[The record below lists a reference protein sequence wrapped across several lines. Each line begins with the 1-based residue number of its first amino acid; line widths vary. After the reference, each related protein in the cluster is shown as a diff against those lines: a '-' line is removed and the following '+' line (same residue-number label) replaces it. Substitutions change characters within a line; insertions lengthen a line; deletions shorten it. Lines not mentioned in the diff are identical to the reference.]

1 MIFCSLQS
9 SCIPAVHNLQE
20 ACTSQ
25 APAFVFR
32 AGLGYLHQGR
42 EMLSRWA
49 VAWLAWM
56 HKNIPCPFGHILLTR
71 PQLKGPQNSF
81 FTIFPWEQEL
91 GQHLYSCTLETSW
104 VCVRLFWLVHI
115 HKSSQSLVLPLGE
128 KERTIR
134 TGRHYIILA
143 MIWLFQNKNKTVLYI
158 NAEAHNIRT
167 CWHNS

>member
-1 MIFCSLQS
+1 MPREEVLS
-9 SCIPAVHNLQE
+9 SGAV
-20 ACTSQ
+20 
-25 APAFVFR
+25 
-32 AGLGYLHQGR
+32 AGLAPMR
-42 EMLSRWA
+42 EHSL
-49 VAWLAWM
+49 
-56 HKNIPCPFGHILLTR
+56 PFGHILLTR

-134 TGRHYIILA
+134 TGRYCNILA
-143 MIWLFQNKNKTVLYI
+143 MNWICKTEI
-158 NAEAHNIRT
+158 I
-167 CWHNS
+167 

>member
-1 MIFCSLQS
+1 MPI
-9 SCIPAVHNLQE
+9 HNLLQPAYVLAFQLCITCRQLAQDRLLLFLEQE
-20 ACTSQ
+20 QDTCIKEG
-25 APAFVFR
+25 R
-32 AGLGYLHQGR
+32 CYLDGLWLDLH
-42 EMLSRWA
+42 ECI
-49 VAWLAWM
+49 
-56 HKNIPCPFGHILLTR
+56 NIPCPFGHILLTR

-134 TGRHYIILA
+134 TVRYYIILA
-143 MIWLFQNKNKTVLYI
+143 MNWIFKTKKKNLNCAI
-158 NAEAHNIRT
+158 HQ
-167 CWHNS
+167 C

>member
-20 ACTSQ
+20 ACTRQ
-25 APAFVFR
+25 APAFFLGQDWDTCIKEGR
-32 AGLGYLHQGR
+32 CYLDGLWLDLH
-42 EMLSRWA
+42 ECI
-49 VAWLAWM
+49 
-56 HKNIPCPFGHILLTR
+56 NIPCPFGHILLTR

-143 MIWLFQNKNKTVLYI
+143 MIWLFKTKIKLCY
-158 NAEAHNIRT
+158 T
-167 CWHNS
+167 